1 MTSKKLFFKLI
12 IQDLKKRIWCPL
24 IIFIS
29 YFLAFEVMLLMQ
41 LDNIKQFPGRYDYD
55 ARTYVSEYFFGTNAQ
70 IYMIIVCIT
79 ALVCAVSGFAYLH
92 SKTQLDTYHSLPV
105 SRTQLFLSKYISG
118 ILQFL
123 IPFVIHVVICL
134 AMAAGKDA
142 WNDRTFTSA
151 MSLIGIELVIFL
163 LSYSTSIVAVF
174 LTGNIIISIL
184 GSVVLFSYST
194 IVACFLQWMFE
205 RFLHSFVSIGSSINN
220 LLFEGVWSF
229 SPLSMIIKL
238 FTNSA
243 PDSIERILAN
253 DFKYNVSYIPVMVFG
268 AAVYSVLAFILYQ
281 KRASEAAGKTIAFS
295 WAEPVIKTM
304 CVIPAAFYSGMFFT
318 EIAPS
323 DDSRKWFVFGM
334 IFGYVIL
341 ALVLEIIFRMD
352 IKGVFQHKKQF
363 LFNAACTLL
372 IFVIFRYDV
381 LGYNTYVPA
390 DQQLQSCA
398 VSIADLMP
406 VSQEYRLPNGSYYY
420 VDNISYRM
428 EHMEIQGNPSV
439 MELARKAA
447 KENFDGENYYYDDDD
462 SATEKY
468 RRIIFGYKLLNGKT
482 IYREYWVNILDEE
495 TKKLL
500 ADVFEDYD
508 YKLGST
514 PTLNES
520 WNINYDVV
528 YCENSFKSGSIELT
542 PQLQAKLLETYQSE
556 YTKLSLDTVMD
567 TYPLGDFRLAQKEE
581 NYRYFSADGQGLLIY
596 PQFTATIALLAEN
609 GFDFNETV
617 TAEDVD
623 KIMVTYYDVKEEI
636 PNGKY
641 ISYYSSQCYEC
652 PDITDQA
659 QIQEILENTINTNW
673 SWQTGSYTDF
683 FEDEKNGRFEL
694 TFRFKD
700 ESLSS
705 CYYRFIKGKTPDFMG
720 EDYIEQGKE
729 QSESNYNFYNF

>member
-24 IIFIS
+24 LIFIS

-41 LDNIKQFPGRYDYD
+41 LDNIKQFPNRYDYD

-105 SRTQLFLSKYISG
+105 SRTQLFLSKYVSG

-123 IPFVIHVVICL
+123 LPFLLHAVICL
-134 AMAAGKDA
+134 AMSAGKDA
-142 WNDRTFTSA
+142 WNDRTFVNA
-151 MSLIGIELVIFL
+151 MTFIGIEFVIFV
-163 LSYSTSIVAVF
+163 LSYSTSIVAVC
-174 LTGNIIISIL
+174 LTGNIIVSIL
-184 GSVVLFSYST
+184 ESVVLFSYST
-194 IVACFLQWMFE
+194 ILACFLQWMFE
-205 RFLHSFVSIGSSINN
+205 RFLHSFTSIGSSINN
-220 LLFEGVWSF
+220 LFFEGLWSF
-229 SPLSMIIKL
+229 SPLSMIINL

-268 AAVYSVLAFILYQ
+268 AVVYSALAFILYR

-304 CVIPAAFYSGMFFT
+304 CVIPAAFYSGLFFT
-318 EIAPS
+318 EIAS
-323 DDSRKWFVFGM
+323 GDDNRKWFVFGM
-334 IFGYVIL
+334 IFGYVVL
-341 ALVLEIIFRMD
+341 ALVLEIVFRMD

-372 IFVIFRYDV
+372 IFIIFRYDV

-390 DQQLQSCA
+390 DEQLQSCA
-398 VSIADLMP
+398 VSIEDLMP

-420 VDNISYRM
+420 VSNTRYCM

-447 KENFDGENYYYDDDD
+447 KENFDGSNYDAYDDD
-462 SATEKY
+462 STTEKY

-482 IYREYWVNILDEE
+482 IYRKYWVNILDEE
-495 TKKLL
+495 TKRLL
-500 ADVFEDYD
+500 ADVFDDYD
-508 YKLGST
+508 YKIGAT
-514 PTLNES
+514 PAFNES
-520 WNINYDVV
+520 WNVNFDIA

-556 YTKLSLDTVMD
+556 YTKLTLDTVMN
-567 TYPLGDFRLAQKEE
+567 TYPLGDFQLSQRGDSRFDYTLG
-581 NYRYFSADGQGLLIY
+581 GQGLLIY

-609 GFDFNETV
+609 GFDFNEKV

-623 KIMVTYYDVKEEI
+623 RIVVAYNDFVEADEEPYDDYGEYQYYL
-636 PNGKY
+636 
-641 ISYYSSQCYEC
+641 C
-652 PDITDQA
+652 PDITEKE
-659 QIQEILENTINTNW
+659 QIQEILDNILNT
-673 SWQTGSYTDF
+673 SWKWQVGSYTDF
-683 FEDEKNGRFEL
+683 FDDDGKTDYFDLIIHFKNRE
-694 TFRFKD
+694 
-700 ESLSS
+700 EP
-705 CYYRFIKGKTPDFMG
+705 YYYLFMKGKTPDFMG
-720 EDYIEQGKE
+720 EEYIKQAKK
-729 QSESNYNFYNF
+729 QSEYY